1 MKLTAFSLLASS
13 ANSATVLVTNSAMY
27 GGSSIGWNTTVW
39 SVDTVTGDNHMVA
52 DTFLARTAWN
62 AVVCD
67 NHYYS
72 QWGDP
77 VFGFGLRDLDLATG
91 ETVDLAT
98 TSLFHNIACDPKDS
112 SKLIG
117 IASDFT
123 SMQEAYSGHHTS
135 RELGASVGDAPFHLK
150 SYDPATG
157 TETVVGTFP
166 ASEVVW
172 GGYDGIFSFSQ
183 DGSEVW
189 AAWPKDECPNCSD
202 AKKGGHVHIM
212 DTSSGAIKSSIP
224 IGFDGRKKGTP
235 YFLLPDSKRG
245 VFITKT
251 GSSHIMTW
259 ADLEVS
265 SGSIKAKIGST
276 DATNLWAS
284 SLAPVMCGGNL
295 LAWEKGS
302 ARIGGQVIDEI
313 SPADAAVIKQVD
325 LVATLDIEGQD
336 ETNLAAVACVTPS
349 SEKMVVV

>member
-1 MKLTAFSLLASS
+1 MKLAAFSLMASS

-27 GGSSIGWNTTVW
+27 GGTTIGWNTTVW
-39 SVDTVTGDNHMVA
+39 SVDTETGNNQMIA
-52 DTFLARTAWN
+52 DTFEARTAWN

-77 VFGFGLRDLDLATG
+77 VFGFGIRSLDLTSG
-91 ETVDLAT
+91 ESVDLPT
-98 TSLFHNIACDPKDS
+98 TSLFHNLACDPKDS
-112 SKLIG
+112 SKLLG

-123 SMQEAYSGHHTS
+123 STQEAYSGHDS

-150 SYDPATG
+150 SYDPATN

-166 ASEVVW
+166 ANEVVW

-189 AAWPKDECPNCSD
+189 AAWPKDECPSCSN
-202 AKKGGHVHIM
+202 AKKGGRVHIM
-212 DTSSGAIKSSIP
+212 DTSSGAIKSSASISF
-224 IGFDGRKKGTP
+224 GGKKGTP
-235 YFLLPDSKRG
+235 YFLLPDAKRG

-251 GSSHIMTW
+251 GSSHELTW

-284 SLAPVMCGGNL
+284 SLAPVMCGENL
-295 LAWEKGS
+295 IAWQKGM
-302 ARIGGQVIDEI
+302 ARVGGQVIDEV
-313 SPADAAVIKQVD
+313 SPADGAVIKQVD
-325 LVATLDIEGQD
+325 LVATLDIEGQT
-336 ETNLAAVACVTPS
+336 ETMLGAVACLTPS